1 MRIALELN
9 ETECAVLIDILNQK
23 IRRAEAYRD
32 THVAYWTPTDVD
44 VLAYKI
50 KLRDKIQ
57 EFQDV
62 QEHLS
67 IGRED

>member
-23 IRRAEAYRD
+23 IRRAEEYRD
-32 THVAYWTPTDVD
+32 THAEYWLPTDDD

-50 KLRDKIQ
+50 KLRDKILDFRDLQ
-57 EFQDV
+57 EKLDK
-62 QEHLS
+62 
-67 IGRED
+67 ED